1 MSLRHRPIL
10 AAAHLPLGAQPET
23 FWDRSSRW
31 GGAHPEC
38 CQPCSYRQVSF
49 PRPVSIH
56 PKRAVS
62 SCTEDLP
69 CLGVGNT
76 LGQAAPDRLV
86 LAVDL
91 PLLPPSLTLGI
102 PHHHLHPALP
112 RLGVLPPS
120 LPRGLAVAPLW
131 PPPPWDAHYEKS
143 RVCMLLQDVEL
154 CP

>member
-10 AAAHLPLGAQPET
+10 AAAHLPLSAQPET

-31 GGAHPEC
+31 GGAYPEC

-49 PRPVSIH
+49 PWPVSIH

-131 PPPPWDAHYEKS
+131 PPPPWDTHYEKS
-143 RVCMLLQDVEL
+143 RVCLLLQDAEL